1 VATFSKPYIIKVLLF
16 LAGAPLLHQFLH
28 SADGPSESY
37 AVLQTHP
44 NENEKYQH
52 TLTESPDVAQRG
64 SASFADTPATFGG
77 GLQKSAS
84 KDESADTLRDMDLV
98 LVEIGPPLN
107 ADEPA
112 QWTQEEY
119 RQEINIGP
127 PLNADEPA
135 QWTQEEYGQEI
146 DIGLSR
152 SADTWTYHEDS
163 ELKPIDTEKESSEVY
178 PDIIEIGP
186 EMDVNRHR

>member
-1 VATFSKPYIIKVLLF
+1 MATFSKSYIIKVLLF

-52 TLTESPDVAQRG
+52 TLTESPDVAQQG
-64 SASFADTPATFGG
+64 STSFADTPATFGG

-84 KDESADTLRDMDLV
+84 KDESTDTLRDMDLV

-119 RQEINIGP
+119 
-127 PLNADEPA
+127 
-135 QWTQEEYGQEI
+135 GQEI
-146 DIGLSR
+146 DIGLPR

-163 ELKPIDTEKESSEVY
+163 ELKPINTEKESSEVY

-186 EMDVNRHR
+186 EIDVNRHR